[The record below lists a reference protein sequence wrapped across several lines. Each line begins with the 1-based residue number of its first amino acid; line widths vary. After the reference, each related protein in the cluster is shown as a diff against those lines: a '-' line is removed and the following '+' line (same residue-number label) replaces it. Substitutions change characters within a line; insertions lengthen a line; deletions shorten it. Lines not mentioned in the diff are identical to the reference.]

1 MLEEET
7 FIKREKVEENV
18 ERVTVKIVYF
28 NIYIYINISILFV
41 RITKEINF

>member
-28 NIYIYINISILFV
+28 NIYIYILSI
-41 RITKEINF
+41 ITKEINF

>member
-28 NIYIYINISILFV
+28 NIYIYIYYP
-41 RITKEINF
+41 

>member
-18 ERVTVKIVYF
+18 ERMTIKIVYF
-28 NIYIYINISILFV
+28 NIYIY
-41 RITKEINF
+41 

>member
-28 NIYIYINISILFV
+28 NIYIY
-41 RITKEINF
+41 

>member
-18 ERVTVKIVYF
+18 ERVTIKIVYF
-28 NIYIYINISILFV
+28 NIYILSI
-41 RITKEINF
+41 ITKEINF

>member
-28 NIYIYINISILFV
+28 NIYIYYL
-41 RITKEINF
+41 

>member
-1 MLEEET
+1 MLEKET

-28 NIYIYINISILFV
+28 NIYIYILFI
-41 RITKEINF
+41 ITKEINF